1 MFVCFLLLQAIT
13 ALGNVPSVTVHSAL
27 MDVVSCSNY
36 YYAVRVQA
44 ANVLAMV
51 SILKVYCNVGTYTQ
65 FISCK
70 HFITLI
76 IWHTKVFS
84 NSNLLSLYSFRH

>member
-1 MFVCFLLLQAIT
+1 MYIYICFLLLQAIT

-51 SILKVYCNVGTYTQ
+51 GTLKMYCIVCTYTQ

-70 HFITLI
+70 HYTQLFDI
-76 IWHTKVFS
+76 
-84 NSNLLSLYSFRH
+84 

>member
-1 MFVCFLLLQAIT
+1 MYFLAQVCICSQAYMYVLCLQAIN

-27 MDVVSCSNY
+27 IDVVSCSSY

-51 SILKVYCNVGTYTQ
+51 SLLDNVCEAFTCMCSVYSTYVAQ
-65 FISCK
+65 GCSQ
-70 HFITLI
+70 
-76 IWHTKVFS
+76 S
-84 NSNLLSLYSFRH
+84 G